1 MNSQSFLFE
10 AKTTYDQNAYRALVQ
25 LMLRRLRRWPRLAV
39 LSLGFLTLAAAA
51 YRLFTAPSFD
61 VVAVV
66 LLIFGNAL
74 IIFSAF
80 AEYFLVQMLGAETGK
95 KHPLINRYRFFES
108 FLEIAP
114 SCGDSSQIPYE
125 QISRILDYKGYLFL
139 FVGGRSAY
147 ILSPRSITK
156 GTEEKLRDFLNQKL
170 SARQNASI
178 C

>member
-1 MNSQSFLFE
+1 MNSHPFLFE
-10 AKTTYDQNAYRALVQ
+10 AKTIYDQEAYRALVQ

-39 LSLGFLTLAAAA
+39 LSLGFLTLIAAA
-51 YRLFTAPSFD
+51 YRLFTIFSFD

-80 AEYFLVQMLGAETGK
+80 AEYFLVQMLSAETGRK
-95 KHPLINRYRFFES
+95 NPLVNRYRFFEN

-114 SCGDSSQIPYE
+114 SQGDSRQISYK

-139 FVGGRSAY
+139 FIGGQSAY
-147 ILSPRSITK
+147 ILSPCSLTK
-156 GTEEKLRDFLNQKL
+156 GTEEKLRTFLNRKL
-170 SARQNASI
+170 AAR
-178 C
+178 